1 MATMECFD
9 TILNW
14 KLKRGS
20 HTFPGQDGGSRI
32 NQAAIVAAGFRY
44 QPIQSVKSMPE
55 CFSRPIWVLCEDQEL
70 VRNERGDRVCQLTLE
85 ERWVEAGLRVGMTV
99 HWNEPQTELLRR
111 LWLARE
117 TARTVVEKLGG
128 SVTRNAVIGKAHR
141 LGLTGKQGS
150 KSESLS
156 VVGCLLA

>member
-1 MATMECFD
+1 MTVPHESQAVCWKISIRVWGCATRMATMECFD

-20 HTFPGQDGGSRI
+20 HTFPSQDGGSRI
-32 NQAAIVAAGFRY
+32 IPAAIVAAGFRY

-70 VRNERGDRVCQLTLE
+70 VRNERGDRVCQLTPE

-99 HWNEPQTELLRR
+99 SGTSRKR
-111 LWLARE
+111 
-117 TARTVVEKLGG
+117 
-128 SVTRNAVIGKAHR
+128 S
-141 LGLTGKQGS
+141 
-150 KSESLS
+150 
-156 VVGCLLA
+156 C